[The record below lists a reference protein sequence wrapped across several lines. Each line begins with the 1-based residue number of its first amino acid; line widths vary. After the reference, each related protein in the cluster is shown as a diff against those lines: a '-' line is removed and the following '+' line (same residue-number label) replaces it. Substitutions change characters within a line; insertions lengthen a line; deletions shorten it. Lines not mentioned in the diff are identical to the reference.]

1 MNIYKMDVEKDFT
14 KMRERIEEIFEN
26 AFRFPRPTILFSDGM
41 WRPSVDVY
49 ETEENVEILAE
60 IAGSRIQDINVIFEH
75 NVLKIYGTRQDVSSQ
90 PKLKQHQMEIEFGP
104 FERSIRINVP
114 IDSNNIQ
121 ASYRNGF
128 LLVVIPKLQ
137 KPSFRVEINE

>member
-1 MNIYKMDVEKDFT
+1 MNIYKMDIEKDFN
-14 KMRERIEEIFEN
+14 KMRERIEDIFEN
-26 AFRFPRPTILFSDGM
+26 AFRFPRPAVLFSDGV

-60 IAGSRIQDINVIFEH
+60 IAGSRIQDINVVFDN
-75 NVLKIYGTRQDVSSQ
+75 NVLRIFGIRQDISSQ
-90 PKLKQHQMEIEFGP
+90 PKLKQHQMEIEFGA

-114 IDSNNIQ
+114 IDSNKIQ

-128 LLVVIPKLQ
+128 LFVVIPKLQ
-137 KPSFRVEINE
+137 KSSFKIEINE